1 VAVGVSIFD
10 SVRFLLEK
18 TNQTKFLFFLN
29 SELKPIQTDHFQFGS
44 VRFGS
49 VRLIKE
55 KNWKKPIL
63 SSYVSYEGHVDA
75 NKWRRSMMN

>member
-18 TNQTKFLFFLN
+18 TNQTEFLFFLN
-29 SELKPIQTDHFQFGS
+29 SELKPIQTDHF
-44 VRFGS
+44 RFGS

-63 SSYVSYEGHVDA
+63 SSYVSYEGHADA